1 MAKNKLFNLHL
12 VIIFHTNNITIYF
25 VEQQKDNLLLSDM
38 EILKLY
44 GEKWFVALK
53 LWILNVIKIE
63 LFWVQLMAISTFGI
77 MIRIFLITNLI
88 QVLLEWIFIIQ

>member
-1 MAKNKLFNLHL
+1 MSSLLMMKIKIMAKNKLFNLHL

-53 LWILNVIKIE
+53 L
-63 LFWVQLMAISTFGI
+63 
-77 MIRIFLITNLI
+77 
-88 QVLLEWIFIIQ
+88 